1 MRRQSQNVLC
11 VGPSGCGK
19 TLAVETALAQIAEEC
34 AAAAATAAAAAADD
48 DVAASPASPA
58 AAAAGAVAGWLNPL
72 QPSNHPSLKVVRL
85 NGALQ
90 TDNSGALREVRNDV
104 SAWQQYSTDA
114 CLVFTLPM
122 LLCALRAPLFWYA
135 LLIRINAELHKD
147 AAQLAQACSAL
158 TLMPQPR
165 YCHCCILSVVHVQIA
180 AQLAQTSALQ
190 SSGSGSDF
198 RYNLSVILENAR
210 IEATFGVS
218 LIFVLEEFEAFAKH
232 FDSSGSSS
240 GSGSASVSATATAAG
255 EVGLHRQSMLYA
267 LLDLVQDPRLSVA
280 VVALSC
286 RAKVMDSLEK
296 RLRSRFTTAQ
306 VSYCCCMSYYCC
318 TSRFAVVLLYCVM
331 LKSWMLL
338 LVALFLI
345 PRDRKLPC

>member
-1 MRRQSQNVLC
+1 ML
-11 VGPSGCGK
+11 
-19 TLAVETALAQIAEEC
+19 LAVC
-34 AAAAATAAAAAADD
+34 
-48 DVAASPASPA
+48 
-58 AAAAGAVAGWLNPL
+58 
-72 QPSNHPSLKVVRL
+72 
-85 NGALQ
+85 
-90 TDNSGALREVRNDV
+90 
-104 SAWQQYSTDA
+104 
-114 CLVFTLPM
+114 
-122 LLCALRAPLFWYA
+122 
-135 LLIRINAELHKD
+135 
-147 AAQLAQACSAL
+147 
-158 TLMPQPR
+158 
-165 YCHCCILSVVHVQIA
+165 VQIA

-240 GSGSASVSATATAAG
+240 SSSSGSASSSATATAAG

-306 VSYCCCMSYYCC
+306 V
-318 TSRFAVVLLYCVM
+318 R
-331 LKSWMLL
+331 
-338 LVALFLI
+338 
-345 PRDRKLPC
+345 

>member
-1 MRRQSQNVLC
+1 
-11 VGPSGCGK
+11 
-19 TLAVETALAQIAEEC
+19 
-34 AAAAATAAAAAADD
+34 
-48 DVAASPASPA
+48 
-58 AAAAGAVAGWLNPL
+58 
-72 QPSNHPSLKVVRL
+72 
-85 NGALQ
+85 
-90 TDNSGALREVRNDV
+90 
-104 SAWQQYSTDA
+104 
-114 CLVFTLPM
+114 
-122 LLCALRAPLFWYA
+122 
-135 LLIRINAELHKD
+135 
-147 AAQLAQACSAL
+147 
-158 TLMPQPR
+158 
-165 YCHCCILSVVHVQIA
+165 VQIA

-232 FDSSGSSS
+232 FDSSGGSS
-240 GSGSASVSATATAAG
+240 GSGSGSGSSSGGGSGASSSSATATAAG

-306 VSYCCCMSYYCC
+306 VSCC
-318 TSRFAVVLLYCVM
+318 F
-331 LKSWMLL
+331 
-338 LVALFLI
+338 
-345 PRDRKLPC
+345 